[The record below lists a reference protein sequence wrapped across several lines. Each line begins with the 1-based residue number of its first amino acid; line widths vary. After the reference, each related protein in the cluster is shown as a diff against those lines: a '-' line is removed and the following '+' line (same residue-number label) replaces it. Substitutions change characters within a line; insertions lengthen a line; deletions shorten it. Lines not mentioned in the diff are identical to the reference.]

1 MVDIKAIVQAAEI
14 PSVPQILQRILM
26 MADDPRSS
34 AAQLEELI
42 IQEPGL
48 VTHLLKTVNS
58 AFYARPNKID
68 SIRQTI
74 VILGMNIVRSIASG
88 LVMINSFD
96 SLTGVSKKYIQ
107 AVFGH
112 SIVSANMMNI
122 FAGKE
127 SLSKREPLYLA
138 GMVHD
143 VGRLILAQYFREE
156 YMNIT
161 KEELLPSIEKEKE
174 LFEVDHS
181 ELGCELLD
189 EWKFPDDVISIVKCH
204 HNPEGYGG
212 DEKDIYYL
220 KICSF
225 ISKRVDSLDE
235 FLSQDKEKVE
245 DDFLVLLDRIGWD
258 WSMVIENKEKIFQAI
273 DLAKLLMDQ

>member
-14 PSVPQILQRILM
+14 PSVPQILQKILM
-26 MADDPRSS
+26 MADDPRASV
-34 AAQLEELI
+34 AQLEELI

-48 VTHLLKTVNS
+48 VTHLLKMVNS
-58 AFYARPNKID
+58 AFYARPTKID

-74 VILGMNIVRSIASG
+74 VILGMNTVRSIASG

-96 SLTGVSKKYIQ
+96 SLAGVSKKYVQ

-112 SIVSANMMNI
+112 SILSANMMNI
-122 FAGKE
+122 FAAKE
-127 SLSKREPLYLA
+127 SLIKREPLYLA

-143 VGRLILAQYFREE
+143 VGHLILAQHFRED

-174 LFEVDHS
+174 MFEMDHS
-181 ELGCELLD
+181 ELGCELLE
-189 EWKFPDDVISIVKCH
+189 EWKFPDDVISIVRCH
-204 HNPEGYGG
+204 HTPDSYEGG
-212 DEKDIYYL
+212 EKDVYYL
-220 KICSF
+220 NASAFLSRQVKG
-225 ISKRVDSLDE
+225 LEE
-235 FLSQDKEKVE
+235 FLSQDKENVE

-258 WSMVIENKEKIFQAI
+258 WPMVLENKEKIFQAI
-273 DLAKLLMDQ
+273 DLAKMLMNQ

>member
-26 MADDPRSS
+26 MADDPRAS

-48 VTHLLKTVNS
+48 VTHLLKMVNS
-58 AFYARPNKID
+58 AFYARPQKID
-68 SIRQTI
+68 SIRHTI
-74 VILGMNIVRSIASG
+74 VILGMNTVRSIASG

-122 FAGKE
+122 FAAKE

-143 VGRLILAQYFREE
+143 VGRLILAQHFREE
-156 YMNIT
+156 YMDVT
-161 KEELLPSIEKEKE
+161 KEEPLPSIEKEKE
-174 LFEVDHS
+174 MFEVDHS
-181 ELGCELLD
+181 ELGSELLD
-189 EWKFPDDVISIVKCH
+189 EWKFPDDVISIVRCH
-204 HNPEGYGG
+204 HDPESYEG

-220 KICSF
+220 KTSAF
-225 ISKRVDSLDE
+225 LSKQVNGMEE

-245 DDFLVLLDRIGWD
+245 DDFLILLDRMGWD
-258 WSMVIENKEKIFQAI
+258 WSMVLENKEKIFQAI
-273 DLAKLLMDQ
+273 DLARLLMNR

>member
-1 MVDIKAIVQAAEI
+1 MIDIKMIVQSAEI
-14 PSVPQILQRILM
+14 PSVPQILQSILM
-26 MADDPRSS
+26 MADDPRAS

-42 IQEPGL
+42 VQEPGL
-48 VTHLLKTVNS
+48 VTHLLKMVNS
-58 AFYARPNKID
+58 AFYARPQKID

-74 VILGMNIVRSIASG
+74 VILGMNTVRSIASG

-96 SLTGVSKKYIQ
+96 SLPGVSKKYVQ

-156 YMNIT
+156 YMNMT

-174 LFEVDHS
+174 IFEVDHS
-181 ELGCELLD
+181 EVGSELLD
-189 EWKFPDDVISIVKCH
+189 EWKFPDDVISIVRCH
-204 HNPEGYGG
+204 HNPGSYEG

-220 KICSF
+220 RTCAF
-225 ISKRVDSLDE
+225 LSKQTNCLEE
-235 FLSQDKEKVE
+235 FFSQDKEKVE
-245 DDFLVLLDRIGWD
+245 DNFLLLLDRIDWD
-258 WSMVIENKEKIFQAI
+258 WSMVLENKEKIFQAI
-273 DLAKLLMDQ
+273 ELAKLLMNQ